1 MVVELKRTVAYIC
14 PVCSNI
20 SSRYLTIFDFSGAGK
35 ASFVC
40 PTHGCRE
47 KCVSITVKGAG
58 YKLNVECPLCGGNH
72 SYTSSRGG
80 FWRKKLLSYKCPAAG
95 MDIFFAG
102 NEKEIERTLAD
113 NTDIY
118 SDIIDEYDTE
128 DDTVFNILFS
138 IIERLNK
145 LSDSNRIKC
154 VCGSETVAVTVKGGS
169 VVLSCSVCGRSKT
182 IPATEDNLAR
192 ILNAERIVIEK

>member
-20 SSRYLTIFDFSGAGK
+20 SSKYLTIFDFSGAGK
-35 ASFVC
+35 ATFVC

-47 KCVSITVKGAG
+47 KCVTISVKGAG
-58 YKLNVECPLCGGNH
+58 YKINVECPLCGGNH

-80 FWRKKLLSYKCPAAG
+80 FWKKKLLSYKCPAAG

-102 NEKEIERTLAD
+102 ESDKVEQALED
-113 NTDIY
+113 TDIY
-118 SDIIDEYDTE
+118 SDIIDEYDTG
-128 DDTVFNILFS
+128 DDAVFNTLLL

-145 LSDSNRIKC
+145 LSDSHRISC
-154 VCGSETVAVTVKGGS
+154 VCGGDRASVIVKGGS
-169 VVLSCSVCGRSKT
+169 VVISCLRCGRSKT
-182 IPATEDNLAR
+182 IAATEDNLTR
-192 ILNAERIVIEK
+192 VLNSDRIVIGN